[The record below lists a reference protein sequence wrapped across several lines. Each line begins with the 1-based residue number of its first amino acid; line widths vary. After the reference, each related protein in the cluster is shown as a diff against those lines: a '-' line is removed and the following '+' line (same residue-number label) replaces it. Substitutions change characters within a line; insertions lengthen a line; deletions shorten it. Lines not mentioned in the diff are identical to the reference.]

1 MGKGKDLFLTDA
13 EILDLYFARSEDA
26 IRETDK
32 KYGKYLYTIA
42 HNILRD
48 ERDCEECLSDTYL
61 KVWQS
66 VPPVRPRNLRT
77 YLSKI
82 IRNNAVDRYD
92 ESRRQK
98 RIPADA
104 CDPLDDFDHVIGSYS
119 LDDEI
124 EAERIG
130 NIINS
135 YLESLSDRSLYIFMS
150 RFYYAMPLS
159 DIARRLGVSL
169 STVNKELAA
178 MKNELRAKLTDGGI
192 DL

>member
-98 RIPADA
+98 RVPADA

>member
-1 MGKGKDLFLTDA
+1 MGKENFLTDA
-13 EILDLYFARSEDA
+13 EIVDLYFARSENA
-26 IRETDK
+26 IKETDR

-42 HNILRD
+42 YNVLHD
-48 ERDCEECLSDTYL
+48 GRDCEECLNDTYL
-61 KVWQS
+61 KVWNS

-82 IRNNAVDRYD
+82 IRNNVVDRYD
-92 ESRRQK
+92 EEHRKK
-98 RIPADA
+98 RVPADV
-104 CDPLDDFDHVIGSYS
+104 CDPLEDFDHIIGEYD

-124 EAERIG
+124 EAARIG

-178 MKNELRAKLTDGGI
+178 MKDELRAKLTDGGI

>member
-98 RIPADA
+98 RVPADA

-159 DIARRLGVSL
+159 GIARRLGVSL

>member
-1 MGKGKDLFLTDA
+1 MDDKN
-13 EILDLYFARSEDA
+13 IIDLYFDRSENA
-26 IRETDK
+26 ISETAV
-32 KYGKYLYTIA
+32 KYGGYCFSIA
-42 HNILRD
+42 YNILYSNED
-48 ERDCEECLSDTYL
+48 SEESVNDTYL
-61 KVWQS
+61 KAWNS
-66 VPPVRPRNLRT
+66 FPPVRPRNLRT

-92 ESRRQK
+92 EGRRQK
-98 RIPADA
+98 RVPADA
-104 CDPLDDFDHVIGSYS
+104 CDPLEDFDNVIGNYN

-124 EAERIG
+124 EASRIG
-130 NIINS
+130 KIINS
-135 YLESLSDRSLYIFMS
+135 YLESLPDRSHYIFMS
-150 RFYYAMPLS
+150 RFYYVMPLS